1 MCVVGLTYIKLD
13 DMVQSLHHFNSC
25 VLYNWV
31 AVLEEGRIK
40 GEGVSESA
48 SVCAY
53 ASQGGREGGRE
64 QEQLFNAPKVIL
76 HVT

>member
-1 MCVVGLTYIKLD
+1 MSVCVVCLTYIKLD
-13 DMVQSLHHFNSC
+13 DMIQSLHHFNSC

-40 GEGVSESA
+40 GEGVSECV

-53 ASQGGREGGRE
+53 ASQGGRERE
-64 QEQLFNAPKVIL
+64 RARTIVQCS
-76 HVT
+76 